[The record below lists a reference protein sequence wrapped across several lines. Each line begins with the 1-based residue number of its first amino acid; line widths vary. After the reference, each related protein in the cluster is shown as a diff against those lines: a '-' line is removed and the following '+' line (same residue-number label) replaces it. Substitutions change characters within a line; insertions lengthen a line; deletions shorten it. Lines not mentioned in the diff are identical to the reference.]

1 MTDAGGRGAV
11 RSAPRRRASP
21 AMDQAPK
28 RPVPVFPLPGVVLF
42 PGAEMSLHV
51 FELRYRTMVRD
62 ALSSERRIAL
72 ATLVP
77 GWERDYQGSP
87 AFHPLGCVARFEEV
101 SWLPNDCYDLR
112 VRGTMRVRFRPAVR
126 EFPYRACPVEL
137 LEDAP
142 YTESDPLAQMAREAL
157 LEERTRLGPLGLE
170 AWLAPPRLDDDTPL
184 AAVVATLATSAR
196 FSAEEKLALLAL
208 DDVITR
214 ARRLHEA
221 LQRIGRAAPPDAPQ
235 VSRN

>member
-1 MTDAGGRGAV
+1 
-11 RSAPRRRASP
+11 
-21 AMDQAPK
+21 MDQAPR

-42 PGAEMSLHV
+42 PGAEISLHV

-62 ALSSERRIAL
+62 ALSGERRIAL
-72 ATLVP
+72 ATLQP

-112 VRGTMRVRFRPAVR
+112 VRGSLRVRFGPPAR
-126 EFPYRACPVEL
+126 EFPYRACPVEP

-142 YTESDPLAQMAREAL
+142 YTESDPLTQMARQAL
-157 LEERTRLGPLGLE
+157 LEERARLGPLGLE
-170 AWLAPPRLDDDTPL
+170 AWLAPPRFADDAPL
-184 AAVVATLATSAR
+184 AVVVASLATAAR
-196 FSAEEKLALLAL
+196 LQAEQKLALLAC
-208 DDVITR
+208 DDVIER

-221 LQRIGRAAPPDAPQ
+221 LQRVGRDAPPAAPG

>member
-1 MTDAGGRGAV
+1 MEQP
-11 RSAPRRRASP
+11 PR
-21 AMDQAPK
+21 

-42 PGAEMSLHV
+42 PGAEINLNV

-62 ALSSERRIAL
+62 ALSGERRIAL
-72 ATLVP
+72 ATLAP

-87 AFHPLGCVARFEEV
+87 AFHPLGCIARFEEV

-112 VRGTMRVRFRPAVR
+112 VRGTLRVQFGSPTR
-126 EFPYRACPVEL
+126 EFPYRACPVEA

-142 YTESDPLAQMAREAL
+142 YTESDPLSQMARASL
-157 LEERTRLGPLGLE
+157 IEERTRLGPLGLE
-170 AWLAPPRLDDDTPL
+170 AWLSPPRFTDDAPL
-184 AAVVATLATSAR
+184 ATVVAALATAAR
-196 FSAEEKLALLAL
+196 LPAEEKLTLLAN
-208 DDVITR
+208 DDVIER

-221 LQRIGRAAPPDAPQ
+221 LQRLGRDAPPGPGD

>member
-1 MTDAGGRGAV
+1 
-11 RSAPRRRASP
+11 
-21 AMDQAPK
+21 MDQAPR

-62 ALSSERRIAL
+62 ALSGERRIAL
-72 ATLVP
+72 ATLAP

-87 AFHPLGCVARFEEV
+87 AFHPLGCIARFEEV

-112 VRGTMRVRFRPAVR
+112 VRGTLRVQFGSPTR
-126 EFPYRACPVEL
+126 EFPYRACPVEA

-142 YTESDPLAQMAREAL
+142 YTESDPLSQMARASL
-157 LEERTRLGPLGLE
+157 IEERTRLGPLGLE
-170 AWLAPPRLDDDTPL
+170 AWLSPPRFTDDAPL
-184 AAVVATLATSAR
+184 ATVVAALATAAR
-196 FSAEEKLALLAL
+196 LPAEEKLTLLAN
-208 DDVITR
+208 DDVIER

-221 LQRIGRAAPPDAPQ
+221 LQRLGRDAPPGPGD

>member
-1 MTDAGGRGAV
+1 
-11 RSAPRRRASP
+11 
-21 AMDQAPK
+21 MDQVPK

-62 ALSSERRIAL
+62 ALSGERRIAL
-72 ATLVP
+72 ATLAP
-77 GWERDYQGSP
+77 GWERDEPSP

-112 VRGTMRVRFRPAVR
+112 VRGTLRVRFGPPAR
-126 EFPYRACPVEL
+126 EFPYRACPVEAL
-137 LEDAP
+137 GEAP
-142 YTESDPLAQMAREAL
+142 YTESDPLSQMARASL

-170 AWLAPPRLDDDTPL
+170 AWLAPPRFPDDAPL
-184 AAVVATLATSAR
+184 TTVVAVLATAAR
-196 FSAEEKLALLAL
+196 LPANEKLALLAN
-208 DDVITR
+208 DDVIER
-214 ARRLHEA
+214 ARRLYEA
-221 LQRIGRAAPPDAPQ
+221 LRRLGRDAPPMAPE